1 MKGHLYFLCSFETSH
16 LVRLRSDWEE
26 LRLPRVAL
34 TCVATGGVGG
44 DTAALQLPC
53 FSLKLCRRSWCPS
66 ADLPCSRLV
75 LVPPCGPHTPSPF
88 VFGVYSPVGS
98 RGPSLSAL
106 SVYSL
111 FGSSLSS
118 PHDVDF
124 YFFLWCSF
132 IFMSALFLSES
143 PSRLEAVPA
152 EGEPAGAAACLPP
165 GPSGLLRSCGWEDP
179 FLQLLAHF

>member
-1 MKGHLYFLCSFETSH
+1 M
-16 LVRLRSDWEE
+16 
-26 LRLPRVAL
+26 
-34 TCVATGGVGG
+34 
-44 DTAALQLPC
+44 
-53 FSLKLCRRSWCPS
+53 
-66 ADLPCSRLV
+66 
-75 LVPPCGPHTPSPF
+75 
-88 VFGVYSPVGS
+88 
-98 RGPSLSAL
+98 GPSLSAL
-106 SVYSL
+106 SVYTL

-143 PSRLEAVPA
+143 PSRLEAVPE

-179 FLQLLAHF
+179 FLQLLAHFLNLHLCPLCCSLFLNFKKSLVIIFLIFKDCVFFITAHLCFSMN